1 MHDDNDSRNSGEH
14 SLEDSEQKIGNLA
27 TSHRRRTQNTLEAE
41 VIEVTD
47 ILAG

>member
-1 MHDDNDSRNSGEH
+1 MHGDNDSRNSGEH
-14 SLEDSEQKIGNLA
+14 SLEDSEQKIGNLVA
-27 TSHRRRTQNTLEAE
+27 SHRRRTQNTLEAE